1 MQNYQTLQNPE
12 ASQASEEAARAE
24 LCRSCRI
31 LSTQLNEARC
41 DHYFMK
47 AKSGPANPRQKK
59 INFLLASNKN
69 ENNKW
74 LFYLMFFNVL
84 LVFWVRMSSNMNS
97 PVQHTHWPVNEI
109 SKDGVPSIDSGL
121 LPGDNDIIFVGIYT
135 LHIQWCTRGSRDF
148 SISICEDGE
157 IRLQMWTTVLSQ
169 LLIFKDQIV
178 FLLASKKYLL
188 LYCQCF
194 STLWAFL
201 CNIYKCLIFYSIL

>member
-24 LCRSCRI
+24 LCGSCRI
-31 LSTQLNEARC
+31 LSIQLNEARC

-84 LVFWVRMSSNMNS
+84 LVFWVRMSSSNMNS

-109 SKDGVPSIDSGL
+109 SKDGVSSIDSGL
-121 LPGDNDIIFVGIYT
+121 LPRDNDIIFVGIYT
-135 LHIQWCTRGSRDF
+135 LHIQWGTRGSRDF

-157 IRLQMWTTVLSQ
+157 ICLQMWTTVL
-169 LLIFKDQIV
+169 
-178 FLLASKKYLL
+178 SKKYLL

-194 STLWAFL
+194 STLLTFL